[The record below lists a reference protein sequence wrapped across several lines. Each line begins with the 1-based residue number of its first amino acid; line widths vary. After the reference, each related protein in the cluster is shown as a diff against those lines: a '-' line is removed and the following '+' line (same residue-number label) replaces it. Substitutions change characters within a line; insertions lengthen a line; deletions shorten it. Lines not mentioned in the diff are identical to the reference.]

1 MIISRTPFR
10 ISFAGGGTDLES
22 FYSKEPGKVLN
33 TTIDKYIYVV
43 VKRQLGIVEYKY
55 RINWSKVEFKNKRE
69 DIDHP
74 IVREALILLDIDF
87 PIEISTFADV
97 PAGTGLGS
105 SSSFTVGLLHALYA
119 LKGEN
124 VTKGRLASEA
134 GKIEVDI
141 LRRNIGK
148 QDHFAAAYGDLNSWV
163 FNKDGTIEGQP
174 VFYRR
179 EVRKAISDNLIL
191 FYTGQKRD
199 ANEVLT
205 DQSERTIEK
214 FQVLKKMKDQVPK
227 FEEILSKGVNL
238 SDFGTLLD
246 EGWRL
251 KRSISPMISSP
262 VIDGYYEK
270 AMQSGAIGGKILGAG
285 GGGFLLFYVEP
296 QNQETVEKN
305 LPDLFK
311 LKFTFDDAGTR
322 ITYYDQTLI

>member
-1 MIISRTPFR
+1 M
-10 ISFAGGGTDLES
+10 
-22 FYSKEPGKVLN
+22 
-33 TTIDKYIYVV
+33 
-43 VKRQLGIVEYKY
+43 
-55 RINWSKVEFKNKRE
+55 
-69 DIDHP
+69 
-74 IVREALILLDIDF
+74 
-87 PIEISTFADV
+87 
-97 PAGTGLGS
+97 
-105 SSSFTVGLLHALYA
+105 
-119 LKGEN
+119 
-124 VTKGRLASEA
+124 
-134 GKIEVDI
+134 
-141 LRRNIGK
+141 
-148 QDHFAAAYGDLNSWV
+148 
-163 FNKDGTIEGQP
+163 
-174 VFYRR
+174 
-179 EVRKAISDNLIL
+179 
-191 FYTGQKRD
+191 
-199 ANEVLT
+199 LT

-227 FEEILSKGVNL
+227 FEEILSKGFNI